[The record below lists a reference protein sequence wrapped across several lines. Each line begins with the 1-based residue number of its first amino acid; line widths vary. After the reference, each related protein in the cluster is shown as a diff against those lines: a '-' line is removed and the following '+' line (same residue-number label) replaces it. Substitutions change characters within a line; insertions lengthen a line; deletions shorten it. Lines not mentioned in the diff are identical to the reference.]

1 MKKKLNI
8 WIFLGIIFIIFNLS
22 AATELLSLLISI
34 RSAFVTLVSYKM
46 ALNLLRI
53 FVFVISFFL
62 TSRCI
67 KNKKYTLGFLLLY
80 AFAFVFPLLFP
91 GAWSWLRGR
100 GDEIILYPV
109 YTLLVVFV
117 DSCYAIILYLGYDW
131 FNKQKRTQELE
142 KKNLQSELSML
153 KNQIN
158 PHFLFN
164 TLNNI
169 DSLIKKNPDCA
180 SKSIVE
186 LSDMMRYMIYETNVE
201 KIPLKKEQEYID
213 NYMALQKLQ
222 YFNDDLVE
230 YTITGNPENI
240 EVAPMLFIP
249 FIENAFKHCTN
260 KETKHAIRFSFS
272 LDAEKICF
280 EATNIAD
287 KTQSIS
293 KDKTSGIGLDTVKR
307 RLEILYPKRYSLEIQ
322 EKNDLFCVSLMI
334 KIND

>member
-1 MKKKLNI
+1 MKKILKF
-8 WIFLGIIFIIFNLS
+8 WAPVGIIFGLTFLAGFFNDRLNGVELGHLIKIVRATNLIIFGLS
-22 AATELLSLLISI
+22 YYLT
-34 RSAFVTLVSYKM
+34 
-46 ALNLLRI
+46 
-53 FVFVISFFL
+53 FL
-62 TSRCI
+62 FT
-67 KNKKYTLGFLLLY
+67 KNRNHGLWFLLLY
-80 AFAFVFPLLFP
+80 ALAFAWPSLIEKSEIIYNIFSLVSVLET
-91 GAWSWLRGR
+91 SWLA
-100 GDEIILYPV
+100 IMLY
-109 YTLLVVFV
+109 F
-117 DSCYAIILYLGYDW
+117 GFDW
-131 FNKQKRTQELE
+131 FNKQKQTQELE

-169 DSLIKKNPDCA
+169 DSLIKKNPDYA
-180 SKSIVE
+180 SKSIIE

-201 KIPLKKEQEYID
+201 KIPLKKELEYID

-260 KETKHAIRFSFS
+260 KETKHAIRFSFL

-293 KDKTSGIGLDTVKR
+293 KDNTSGIGLDTVKR
-307 RLEILYPKRYSLEIQ
+307 RLEILYPHQYSLEIQ